1 TPKKVSGAQSLA
13 CCPSDSLEDLITHL
27 VSGGIIDQLEA
38 VDVEQHHR
46 ERQTVAL
53 CYGPLVCG
61 HLKKVT
67 PIVQACQA
75 VGACH
80 QLLACERLT
89 KLTICD
95 LEARLGGVQRPI
107 GSISIERDRQLIH
120 HRVDEEEVRLLHSP
134 AALDL
139 QRAENRPVTNGE
151 RKHHEI

>member
-1 TPKKVSGAQSLA
+1 CLGKPDADRGGYTRRARLDSVGRDRLADALRDDCGLLSRAPGKQRDEFLAAVTPKKVSGAQSLA

-89 KLTICD
+89 KLTI
-95 LEARLGGVQRPI
+95 
-107 GSISIERDRQLIH
+107 
-120 HRVDEEEVRLLHSP
+120 
-134 AALDL
+134 
-139 QRAENRPVTNGE
+139 
-151 RKHHEI
+151 